1 MCIFAGLKLS
11 LHMKIKY
18 SVSLSYSLVI
28 LILDSAAVKQTGRNS
43 YANKELKSQ
52 V

>member
-11 LHMKIKY
+11 LHTKIKY

-28 LILDSAAVKQTGRNS
+28 LILDSAAVKQTGEIPMLTKN
-43 YANKELKSQ
+43 
-52 V
+52 